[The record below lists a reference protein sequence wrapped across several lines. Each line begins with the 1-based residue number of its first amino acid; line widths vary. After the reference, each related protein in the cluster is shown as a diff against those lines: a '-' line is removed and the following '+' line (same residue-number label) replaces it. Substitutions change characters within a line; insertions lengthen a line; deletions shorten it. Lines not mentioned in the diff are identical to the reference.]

1 MTIQHAAVTDPNIHE
16 PKGASTALVD
26 TVYVA
31 DGLGSGVW
39 TLLPTP
45 SNMVAEEV
53 LRAANNSAVTPVA
66 LDTPIKLTYGAAQ
79 FGPSDPVQLDALGN
93 ITLNEAGLYQFR
105 HETQF
110 GRSGGAGS
118 SILNTRLTANGVQVG
133 RTYTAK
139 SDSANLI
146 IPAAYTFLVQTTTP
160 GVVFAFESYRDS
172 AGINDGGFYPGAV
185 SLGGWQSSPSLQIV
199 ISRWRNP
206 S

>member
-1 MTIQHAAVTDPNIHE
+1 MTIQHAIVTDPNIHE

-31 DGLGSGVW
+31 DGLGSGNW
-39 TLLPTP
+39 TALPTP
-45 SNMVAEEV
+45 NNMIAEEV
-53 LRAANNSAVTPVA
+53 LRAANPVAVAPSAV
-66 LDTPIKLTYGAAQ
+66 DTPIQLTYGPAQ
-79 FGPSDPVQLDALGN
+79 FGPSDPVQLDAAGN

-118 SILNTRLTANGVQVG
+118 SILHTRLIANGTQVG

-139 SDSANLI
+139 SDSANLV
-146 IPAAYTFLVQTTTP
+146 IPAAYTFLVQTTVD
-160 GVVFAFESYRDS
+160 GVVFGFESYRDS
-172 AGINDGGFYPGAV
+172 TGINDGGFYPGV
-185 SLGGWQSSPSLQIV
+185 VTLGTWAASPSLQIV